1 MHTAVMATVIAFKNP
16 LLAGPLPEAARRLAR
31 AVMTML
37 DERRKRIDQ
46 V

>member
-1 MHTAVMATVIAFKNP
+1 MRTAVVATVLAFKNP
-16 LLAGPLPEAARRLAR
+16 LLGGPLPLAARRIAR
-31 AVMTML
+31 ALMGML

>member
-1 MHTAVMATVIAFKNP
+1 MRTAVVATVIAFKNP
-16 LLAGPLPEAARRLAR
+16 LLSGPLPGAARRLAR
-31 AVMTML
+31 ALMTML